1 MAGCHHVAVPGPGP
15 GHGCIDPGRA
25 LPDPRGHRQRDR
37 RGILP
42 CAGAGPGRCAG
53 DPRRLGDGVHP
64 ERRRLRALAFWLGGQ
79 WIEDWEQSVDGT
91 PCQVVVENR
100 RLVHY
105 PDRILDLYPN
115 DPDLRGAGAVSY
127 MGVPLSDVDGSV
139 LGHLAVLDV
148 KPMPDDPIHRA
159 MFEIFA
165 GRAAAELRRLRVER
179 QVRARQ
185 AQLAG
190 LIESALDAI
199 VQLDG
204 ELRVTGMNPAAERT
218 FETPAELARGMPLT
232 ALISPADAPRL
243 EGLLRELQGRPQDAR
258 SAWVARG
265 LHRVEARGEHLP
277 RRGDAVAVRARP
289 PPARHAH
296 PPERRRAAG
305 GGAADRHPDQRDR
318 VSPHR
323 AAASSGAPGRSS
335 ETARP
340 FSTCSPSCARSRRRT
355 RRCSSS
361 GETGTGKELF
371 ARALHEGSRR
381 RGKPLVK
388 VNCAAIPATL
398 IESEFFGHE
407 RGAFTGATA
416 RRDGRFALADGGTIF
431 LDEVGE
437 LPLELQGKLLRVLQE
452 GEFEPVGSSRTRKV
466 DVRVVAATN
475 RELRRAVS
483 EGKFREDLFYRLS
496 VFPLSVP
503 AASGARRRRPAP
515 RRGVRPSV
523 RGPRRAAPRADPA
536 EAAASL
542 RAYAWPGNVRELQN
556 VIERAVITAREGKL
570 NFERALPG
578 TVTGQSGRPAPRP
591 ARSAHRAGA
600 RPARAREPPARAG
613 GDPLADRRRGRG
625 GEAPRARAVHPRLA
639 DEGAAA
645 PPAPLRRFPALRRTQ
660 PLGAR
665 TREFTRS
672 RGRNRRA
679 NLADLLSPRAATPWH
694 AGCSGDRGRRQ
705 SRRRTPLS
713 QRTSNADQP

>member
-1 MAGCHHVAVPGPGP
+1 MLPSSGQDQATDASTQAALSRILEGTASEIGEGFF
-15 GHGCIDPGRA
+15 RA
-25 LPDPRGHRQRDR
+25 LVQA
-37 RGILP
+37 L
-42 CAGAGPGRCAG
+42 AGA
-53 DPRRLGDGVHP
+53 LGTRGAWVTEFDP

-115 DPDLRGAGAVSY
+115 DPQLRGAGAVSY
-127 MGVPLSDVDGSV
+127 MGVSLSDVDGSV

-148 KPMPDDPIHRA
+148 RPMPDDPICRA

-165 GRAAAELRRLRVER
+165 GRAAAELRRIRVER

-218 FETPAELARGMPLT
+218 FETPAELARGMPLP
-232 ALISPADAPRL
+232 ALISPADAARL
-243 EGLLRELQGRPQDAR
+243 EGLLRELQGRPQNAR
-258 SAWVARG
+258 SAWVPGGFTG
-265 LHRVEARGEHLP
+265 LKVGGGTFLAEGTLSLFELD
-277 RRGDAVAVRARP
+277 RR
-289 PPARHAH
+289 RHVTLILRNVDERLET
-296 PPERRRAAG
+296 ERRIASLTSETEYLRTEL
-305 GGAADRHPDQRDR
+305 RDL
-318 VSPHR
+318 
-323 AAASSGAPGRSS
+323 GRSGEIIGNS
-335 ETARP
+335 APLLHVLAEVRQVAPADTAVLIL
-340 FSTCSPSCARSRRRT
+340 
-355 RRCSSS
+355 

-371 ARALHEGSRR
+371 ARAIHEGSRR
-381 RGKPLVK
+381 RAKPLVK

-452 GEFEPVGSSRTRKV
+452 GEFELVGSSRTRKV

-475 RELRRAVS
+475 RDLRRAVS

-503 AASGARRRRPAP
+503 PLRERGNDVLLLAESFARQFAARTGQRLAP
-515 RRGVRPSV
+515 IS
-523 RGPRRAAPRADPA
+523 A
-536 EAAASL
+536 EAATSL
-542 RAYAWPGNVRELQN
+542 REYAWPGNVRELQN

-578 TVTGQSGRPAPRP
+578 TTTSPSGYPLPDLP
-591 ARSAHRAGA
+591 GVLT
-600 RPARAREPPARAG
+600 ARELARLERENLRRALEATDWKIAG
-613 GDPLADRRRGRG
+613 EG
-625 GEAPRARAVHPRLA
+625 
-639 DEGAAA
+639 GAARLLGLA
-645 PPAPLRRFPALRRTQ
+645 PSTLASRVKALRLRRHR
-660 PLGAR
+660 
-665 TREFTRS
+665 
-672 RGRNRRA
+672 
-679 NLADLLSPRAATPWH
+679 
-694 AGCSGDRGRRQ
+694 
-705 SRRRTPLS
+705 
-713 QRTSNADQP
+713 